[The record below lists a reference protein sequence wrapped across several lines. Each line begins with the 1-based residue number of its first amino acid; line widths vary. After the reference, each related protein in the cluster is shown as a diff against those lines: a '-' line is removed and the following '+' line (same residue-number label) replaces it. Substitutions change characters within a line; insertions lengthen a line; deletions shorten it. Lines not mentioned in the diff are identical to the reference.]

1 MKFSYFL
8 PRINTFFH
16 IIIRY
21 NDFFVYFC
29 KRINKKADLNRKC
42 LKAII
47 QKRINNMQTSK
58 YLLATERDAEWGL
71 TISTVGREEI
81 VPGEEYPTKG
91 HADGYYFDIQKG
103 RALDEYQLL
112 YQPEGEGVF
121 RSTHLPETKIKAGDI
136 FLLFP
141 GEWHTYHPSSTKGW
155 KSYWIGFKGKNIN
168 DRVKAGFLSPEK
180 PIYHVGYSNEIIALY
195 EEAYKTAQEEAAYSQ
210 QTLAGIVNHLIGK
223 MYSLERN
230 IILSKDSKHVD
241 IINKARLRIR
251 ESLEDTLTIQEIA
264 QELGISYSS
273 FRKLFKE
280 HTGFAPALYQQNLK
294 LQRAKEL
301 LSTTDESIKEIAYRL
316 NFESPD
322 YFSAKFKNQTGM
334 KPSDFRNTTR

>member
-1 MKFSYFL
+1 
-8 PRINTFFH
+8 
-16 IIIRY
+16 
-21 NDFFVYFC
+21 
-29 KRINKKADLNRKC
+29 
-42 LKAII
+42 
-47 QKRINNMQTSK
+47 MQTSK

-81 VPGEEYPTKG
+81 APGEAYPTKG
-91 HADGYYFDIQKG
+91 HADGYYFDLQKG
-103 RALDEYQLL
+103 RILDEYQLL

-121 RSTHLPETKIKAGDI
+121 SSAHLPETKIKAGDI

-141 GEWHTYHPSSTKGW
+141 GEWHSYHPSGTKGW
-155 KSYWIGFKGKNIN
+155 KSYWIGFKGKNID

-195 EEAYKTAQEEAAYSQ
+195 EEAYKTAQEEAAFAQ
-210 QTLAGIVNHLIGK
+210 QTMAGIVNHLIGK

-230 IILSKDSKHVD
+230 IVLSKDAKHVD
-241 IINKARLRIR
+241 MINKARLRIR
-251 ESLEDTLTIQEIA
+251 ETLEDTLTIQEIA

-280 HTGFAPALYQQNLK
+280 HTGFAPAHYQQNLK

-301 LSTTDESIKEIAYRL
+301 LSTTDESIKGIAYRL

-334 KPSDFRNTTR
+334 KPSDFRNMTR